1 MNSTSATTFTLPTAV
16 GNNGLTYDVTNA
28 NTGIVTVATVSS
40 QTISGLSTVTLDS
53 QWQSVTVRSDGS
65 NWIIK

>member
-16 GNNGLTYDVTNA
+16 GNNGLTYDITNS
-28 NTGIVTVATVSS
+28 NTGVVTIATVSS
-40 QTISGLSTVTLDS
+40 QTISGLSTVILDS